1 MQFFDT
7 NVLVYRQDPTEPVK
21 QACAMVLI
29 EDAMEQGLFTLS
41 TQVLQE
47 FYNTMIW
54 RRFMP
59 ANAAL
64 ALCEVWVDHPVIG
77 ASAEMVIRAFGLHQ
91 RHQFSVWDALIVQ
104 AALDAGCTTLY
115 SEDLQHGMRFGS
127 LTIINPFSGT
137 PAVHEP
143 AAPFRVTRSRATQS
157 GPDRSSGSAR
167 DSVA

>member
-1 MQFFDT
+1 MHFFDT

-21 QACAMVLI
+21 QSCAMVLI
-29 EDAMEQGLFTLS
+29 EDAMEQGVFTLS

-47 FYNTMIW
+47 FYNTMIR

-59 ANAAL
+59 AAAAQ
-64 ALCEVWVDHPVIG
+64 ALCEVWAEHPVAG
-77 ASAEMVIRAFGLHQ
+77 ASAEMVLRAFGLHQ

-115 SEDLQHGMRFGS
+115 SEDLQHGMRLGS
-127 LTIINPFSGT
+127 LTIVNPFSGA

-143 AAPFRVTRSRATQS
+143 VAPFRLTRPRTGKLPAKA
-157 GPDRSSGSAR
+157 G
-167 DSVA
+167 